1 MNISIFKVEENE
13 QKIGIMKKCDSAF
26 PIGLFERKNCDEI
39 VRKIVCNAFFYAAFR
54 SYEGGLEPIGY
65 NAFYANDYETKVAY
79 ISNIGVLD
87 GFQRNHV
94 GSELMRKC
102 IEISKSEGMDI
113 LRLEVLK
120 KNSKAIAFYTKWD
133 FSFEGEGD
141 GDTFYMSRRLN
152 L

>member
-13 QKIGIMKKCDSAF
+13 QKVEIMKKCDSAF
-26 PIGLFERKNCDEI
+26 PIRLFERKNCDEI
-39 VRKIVCNAFFYAAFR
+39 VRRIVSNAFFYAAFR
-54 SYEGGLEPIGY
+54 ASGGGVEPIGY
-65 NAFYANDYETKVAY
+65 NAFYANNYETKVAY
-79 ISNIGVLD
+79 ISSIGVLE

-120 KNSKAIAFYTKWD
+120 KNSKAISFYTKWD
-133 FSFEGEGD
+133 FSFEEERD
-141 GDTFYMSRRLN
+141 GDTFYMSRHLK